1 MRPAYS
7 VIFFTVASGAG
18 YGMLALLGLL
28 APSAVVPPG
37 PWFPAAAF
45 ALALGLVS
53 FGLVSSAFHLGR
65 PERALKAYSQ
75 WRTSWLSRE
84 GVLATAAYLPALVL
98 ASGWIFGDRQAPAVR
113 AAGLA
118 TALLSGLTVYATGMI
133 YATLRPVP
141 AWHNRWVVP
150 NYLALALLT
159 GALWVNALVVLFG
172 RPSPDAAMVVVVA
185 TFLAF
190 YLKRRYWRFID
201 AAPGP
206 ATPESATGLGGL
218 GRVRLLDPTPDR
230 TTFVT
235 QEMVYRIARKHARKL
250 RRWAFLLLFAA
261 PLAATFAAAELEG
274 APLLAGAAALL
285 GAAGAS
291 AGAVIERWL
300 FFAEARHVAGL
311 YHGAEAG

>member
-7 VIFFTVASGAG
+7 VIFFTAASGAG

-28 APSAVVPPG
+28 APTEVVPPG

-53 FGLVSSAFHLGR
+53 VGLVSSAFHLGR
-65 PERALKAYSQ
+65 PERALRAYSQ

-84 GVLATAAYLPALVL
+84 GVLATAAYLPALAL
-98 ASGWIFGDRQAPAVR
+98 AAGWIFGDRQAPAVR

-118 TALLSGLTVYATGMI
+118 TALLAGLTVYATGMI

-185 TFLAF
+185 LFLAF

-218 GRVRLLDPTPDR
+218 GKVRLLDPTPDR

-261 PLAATFAAAELEG
+261 PLAATFAAAELEA
-274 APLLAGAAALL
+274 APPLAGAAALV
-285 GAAGAS
+285 GAVAAS
-291 AGAVIERWL
+291 AGAVVERWL
-300 FFAEARHVAGL
+300 FFAEARHVVGL

>member
-7 VIFFTVASGAG
+7 VIFFTVASGGG

-98 ASGWIFGDRQAPAVR
+98 ASGWIFGDRQAPAIR

-118 TALLSGLTVYATGMI
+118 TALLAGLTVYATGMI

-201 AAPGP
+201 AAPAS

-261 PLAATFAAAELEG
+261 PLVATFAAAELEG

-300 FFAEARHVAGL
+300 FFAEARHVVGL

>member
-7 VIFFTVASGAG
+7 VIFFTAASGAG

-28 APSAVVPPG
+28 APTAVVPPG
-37 PWFPAAAF
+37 PWFPAVAF
-45 ALALGLVS
+45 GLALGLVS

-113 AAGLA
+113 VAGLA
-118 TALLSGLTVYATGMI
+118 TALASGLTVYATGMI

-159 GALWVNALVVLFG
+159 GALWVNALVILFG

-185 TFLAF
+185 LFLAF

-201 AAPGP
+201 SATGP
-206 ATPESATGLGGL
+206 ATAESATGLGGI
-218 GRVRLLDPTPDR
+218 GTVRLLDPTPDR

-250 RRWAFLLLFAA
+250 RRWAFLLLFAV

-274 APLLAGAAALL
+274 APVLAGAAALL

-291 AGAVIERWL
+291 VGAVVERWL
-300 FFAEARHVAGL
+300 FFAEARHVVGL